1 MINLYEYV
9 APQETIVPEYS
20 LKLTPL
26 NLSNKVYTTIDE
38 FIDSKAKDLI
48 LQRVKEWFEKNPNR
62 RNIKSITIANCYFV
76 LNNGEDKLLGEVIN
90 EIRRIGVNGVSG
102 EFDVF
107 DEKHLGWA
115 IGQFIGSANITF
127 STATYKQFKEGNF
140 KYDKS
145 YKGDCVVKFQ
155 KTTYGNG
162 YNELPA
168 DDMNIIRTKLYDCM
182 EDTTCEIIASPTRSN
197 GPDIP
202 KFTVYL
208 KAVFNKNKLKSL
220 LNELKSDRRLQ
231 NYAERLENIDR
242 GIRAYYASKK
252 SGDYTGD

>member
-9 APQETIVPEYS
+9 APRETIVPEYS
-20 LKLTPL
+20 LKAAPL
-26 NLSNKVYTTIDE
+26 DLSNKVYNELDS
-38 FIDSKAKDLI
+38 FIDDKAKELI
-48 LQRVKEWFEKNPNR
+48 LKRVSDWYKDNPNR
-62 RNIKSITIANCYFV
+62 RNIKITTNVNCYLF
-76 LNNGEDKLLGEVIN
+76 LNNGNDKLLDEVIK
-90 EIRRIGVNGVSG
+90 ELQRIGVNGKG
-102 EFDVF
+102 DEFDIF
-107 DEKHLGWA
+107 DDKRAWVG
-115 IGQFIGSANITF
+115 GSQVASASIKFT
-127 STATYKQFKEGNF
+127 TATYKQFKEGIY

-145 YKGDCVVKFQ
+145 FNNDCVVKFE
-155 KTTYGNG
+155 TIPYGNG

-168 DDMNIIRTKLYDCM
+168 DDINILRKKLYDCTD
-182 EDTTCEIIASPTRSN
+182 DTTCEIVTRPVRPN

-202 KFTVYL
+202 AFIIYL